1 MQKRAQNFFYKKC
14 VSFSEITS
22 TEDGKST
29 IQILRIGQWN
39 HPIYG
44 QFSISP
50 ADLEQFVFNFKAN
63 VRGVDLCV
71 DENHEGEHKAIGW
84 FRDVFRDWNA
94 LFATIEWN
102 DRGLELINSKTYR
115 YFSPELFFSYRDEET
130 DVEMRNVLIWGGIT
144 NRPFFKGMKALSMS
158 EPGTPSDD
166 SREPIYFFNSE
177 PMGKKFS
184 EIVAELK
191 PLEKVTTAQLDELKL
206 AFNELPEEEQAA
218 AQADVTDAESKLDD
232 TPPADTP
239 PEEKEKEGEQKP
251 EDKPLEASEKQFSEE
266 ALKHIGM
273 SLPEIREMQKKF
285 SELASAAK
293 FQEVEKKV
301 VAHVYSEAN
310 KTGTILPKAKDKIA
324 QFAAKLPDAL
334 ASEFFEILNGKP
346 FRTVEFKEI
355 GGQEAKIG
363 ELSFNIPEAAPEGVT
378 RGSFV
383 LDFVAKKFQEADK
396 STYEAALYKASKY
409 ITDNAIV

>member
-1 MQKRAQNFFYKKC
+1 
-14 VSFSEITS
+14 
-22 TEDGKST
+22 
-29 IQILRIGQWN
+29 
-39 HPIYG
+39 
-44 QFSISP
+44 
-50 ADLEQFVFNFKAN
+50 
-63 VRGVDLCV
+63 
-71 DENHEGEHKAIGW
+71 
-84 FRDVFRDWNA
+84 
-94 LFATIEWN
+94 
-102 DRGLELINSKTYR
+102 
-115 YFSPELFFSYRDEET
+115 
-130 DVEMRNVLIWGGIT
+130 
-144 NRPFFKGMKALSMS
+144 
-158 EPGTPSDD
+158 
-166 SREPIYFFNSE
+166 
-177 PMGKKFS
+177 
-184 EIVAELK
+184 
-191 PLEKVTTAQLDELKL
+191 
-206 AFNELPEEEQAA
+206 
-218 AQADVTDAESKLDD
+218 
-232 TPPADTP
+232 
-239 PEEKEKEGEQKP
+239 
-251 EDKPLEASEKQFSEE
+251 
-266 ALKHIGM
+266 M
-273 SLPEIREMQKKF
+273 SLPEIRDMQKKF

-396 STYEAALYKASKY
+396 SSYEEALFKASKY